1 MAVATPPEAE
11 RDDLTRI
18 ADALAG
24 VFRAGHAA
32 RLHER
37 AAEEAG
43 VSVDRTG
50 FVLLVKVMEEPARIS
65 RLADRIGL
73 DISTTSR
80 KVAELEAA
88 GLVVRA
94 RTTPAMAGP
103 RSSRPPRRATTWSA
117 ACGRP
122 AGRAFGDML
131 AGWKDCRPRPPG
143 RPARATRRRHQPP
156 GRPRWLRSR
165 SRRSRRRSTATA
177 RSW

>member
-1 MAVATPPEAE
+1 MAVVDHHQAE

-18 ADALAG
+18 ADALAD

-37 AAEEAG
+37 AAGEAG

-94 RTTPAMAGP
+94 HDP
-103 RSSRPPRRATTWSA
+103 SDRRAAVVSPTA
-117 ACGRP
+117 KGHDLVARLRR
-122 AGRAFGDML
+122 ARRRAFGDML
-131 AGWKDCRPRPPG
+131 AGWKDADR
-143 RPARATRRRHQPP
+143 TRLADLLERLVDDINRQGGLGH
-156 GRPRWLRSR
+156 G
-165 SRRSRRRSTATA
+165 
-177 RSW
+177 

>member
-1 MAVATPPEAE
+1 MAVADHHHPAE

-37 AAEEAG
+37 ASEEAG
-43 VSVDRTG
+43 ISVDRTG

-94 RTTPAMAGP
+94 HDPSDGRAALVSPTEKGDDLVARLRQA
-103 RSSRPPRRATTWSA
+103 RR
-117 ACGRP
+117 
-122 AGRAFGDML
+122 RAFGDML
-131 AGWKDCRPRPPG
+131 ARWKDSDR
-143 RPARATRRRHQPP
+143 ARLADLLERLVDDINRR
-156 GRPRWLRSR
+156 GGLGG
-165 SRRSRRRSTATA
+165 
-177 RSW
+177 